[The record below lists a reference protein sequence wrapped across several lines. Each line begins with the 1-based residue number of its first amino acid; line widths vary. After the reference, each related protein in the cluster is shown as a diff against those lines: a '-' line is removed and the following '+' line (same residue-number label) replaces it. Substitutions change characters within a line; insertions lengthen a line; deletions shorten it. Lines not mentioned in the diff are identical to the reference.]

1 MKIGDQLV
9 TCQDTGGHPHKPPA
23 VGNCTCGR
31 RAEAGSGDDTLRPDV
46 TAIDG
51 CASHRAGGKPLRP
64 VVKTALQRVWRDSTT
79 LQFGVHHERAV
90 VVAGI
95 GEQVARLLAAF
106 DGAHDRSALRA
117 RARSLGLDASIV
129 DRLVAILTE
138 AAVLDDAATDAQP
151 LAVLPRIERD
161 RLAPDLASMSL
172 VSGQLDGGLSTVS
185 RRQHATVGVVGG
197 GRVGGAVA
205 TLLGAAGIG
214 HVVVDDAATC
224 RPADCGPAGAAIGD
238 TGSTR
243 AQATNAAIHR
253 VSQITRT
260 AALTPTQHYDVVV
273 LASGNAPEM
282 AALNELVRSGV
293 PHLRVIVREA
303 TAVIGP
309 FVLPGSTSCL
319 RCLELHRSDRDAAW
333 PVIAAQLASGS
344 PRNGTEACDI
354 SLATLAA
361 SITALQVLGFVD
373 GGDPATHN
381 GTLEIALPDWRVRRR
396 SWRAHPS
403 CGCCWADEAV

>member
-1 MKIGDQLV
+1 V
-9 TCQDTGGHPHKPPA
+9 PA
-23 VGNCTCGR
+23 IRACTTF
-31 RAEAGSGDDTLRPDV
+31 RAEGF
-46 TAIDG
+46 
-51 CASHRAGGKPLRP
+51 PLRP
-64 VVKTALQRVWRDSTT
+64 VVKTALRRLWRDSTT
-79 LQFGVHHERAV
+79 LQIGVHHERTV
-90 VVAGI
+90 VVAGV
-95 GEQVARLLAAF
+95 GDQVGRLLAAF

-117 RARSLGLDASIV
+117 RARSLGLDAAIV
-129 DRLVAILTE
+129 DRLVSMLTE
-138 AAVLDDAATDAQP
+138 AAVLDDAATDTRAV
-151 LAVLPRIERD
+151 AVLPRIERD
-161 RLAPDLASMSL
+161 RLAPDIASMSL

-185 RRQHATVGVVGG
+185 RRQLATVGVVGG
-197 GRVGGAVA
+197 GRVGSAVA

-214 HVVVDDAATC
+214 HLVVEDAAAC

-243 AQATNAAIHR
+243 AQATHAAIHR

-260 AALTPTQHYDVVV
+260 TALTPTQHYDVVV
-273 LASGNAPEM
+273 LASGSPPEM

-293 PHLRVIVREA
+293 PHLRVVVREA

-309 FVLPGSTSCL
+309 FVWPGSTSCL

-333 PVIAAQLASGS
+333 PVIAAQLASGGS
-344 PRNGTEACDI
+344 RNGIEACDI
-354 SLATLAA
+354 ALATLAA
-361 SITALQVLGFVD
+361 SITALQVLAFID
-373 GGDPATHN
+373 GGDPATRN